1 MKKASFAVAL
11 LAGGLLLQAC
21 DSNNPIAPD
30 SAAQTTTTAS
40 ARLGGGSYKAHLTGD
55 QEVPSNPLAPPV
67 VTNATGQINLKLSAD
82 GTELYYKLIV
92 ANIES
97 VRFAHLHQAAVG
109 ANGPVVVD
117 LFMPMPLIP
126 VISPQGVL
134 AEGVI
139 TAASLKGPLAGKTLA
154 DLVAAIEAGNIYA
167 NVHSIKY
174 PGGELRGQVD

>member
-1 MKKASFAVAL
+1 MKNASFAVAL

-21 DSNNPIAPD
+21 DTTSIAPD
-30 SAAQTTTTAS
+30 SAPQTTTTAS
-40 ARLGGGSYKAHLTGD
+40 ARLGGGSYNAHLTGD
-55 QEVPSNPLAPPV
+55 QEVPAPSAPPV
-67 VTNATGQINLKLSAD
+67 VTNATGQVNLKLSAD

-97 VRFAHLHQAAVG
+97 VRFAHLHQAPAG

-117 LFMPMPLIP
+117 LFMPMPLVP

-154 DLVAAIEAGNIYA
+154 DLVAAIEAGNVYA

>member
-1 MKKASFAVAL
+1 MKKVSFAAAL

-21 DSNNPIAPD
+21 DNTAVAPASADQTNP
-30 SAAQTTTTAS
+30 TAG
-40 ARLGGGSYKAHLTGD
+40 ARLGGGNYNAHLTGD
-55 QEVPSNPLAPPV
+55 QEVPATPSTPPV
-67 VTNATGQINLKLSAD
+67 VTNATGQVNLKLSAD
-82 GTELYYKLIV
+82 GSELYYKLIV

-97 VRFAHLHQAAVG
+97 VRFAHLHLAPAG
-109 ANGPVVVD
+109 SNGQVVVD

-154 DLVAAIEAGNIYA
+154 DLVAAIEAGNVYA
-167 NVHSIKY
+167 NVHSVKY

>member
-1 MKKASFAVAL
+1 MKKASFAAAL

-21 DSNNPIAPD
+21 DNTAVAPVSVD
-30 SAAQTTTTAS
+30 QTNATAA
-40 ARLGGGSYKAHLTGD
+40 ARLGGGSYNAHLTGD
-55 QEVPSNPLAPPV
+55 QEVALTPV

-97 VRFAHLHQAAVG
+97 VRFAHLHLAPAG

-117 LFMPMPLIP
+117 LFMPMPLVP

-134 AEGVI
+134 KEGVI